1 MPEFTPA
8 QVAGAPVVDEINPA
22 ERGGAPSD
30 GNGPPA
36 PPFVSK
42 LSAAETELLAVAD
55 KVIAA
60 FRYLAAQIPS
70 ALPLHGLAAEVE
82 AAVARA
88 RSVDK
93 P

>member
-1 MPEFTPA
+1 MPDFTPA
-8 QVAGAPVVDEINPA
+8 KVASDEPA
-22 ERGGAPSD
+22 AGE
-30 GNGPPA
+30 PA
-36 PPFVSK
+36 SYVEPFVSK

-55 KVIAA
+55 KVVAA

>member
-1 MPEFTPA
+1 MPDFTPA
-8 QVAGAPVVDEINPA
+8 KVASDELLPGD
-22 ERGGAPSD
+22 EPQSYVE
-30 GNGPPA
+30 
-36 PPFVSK
+36 PFVSK